1 MYTNANTDDAL
12 APPAMLS
19 SKTPSHH
26 VHSVRLFL
34 LLRLRA
40 LGLGRTP
47 ELLGT
52 VLALLAC
59 NRRSSVQGLSK
70 HKSITALAV

>member
-34 LLRLRA
+34 LLRLRT

-47 ELLGT
+47 ELLGA

-59 NRRSSVQGLSK
+59 NDRSSVQVLSEPK
-70 HKSITALAV
+70 TITALDV